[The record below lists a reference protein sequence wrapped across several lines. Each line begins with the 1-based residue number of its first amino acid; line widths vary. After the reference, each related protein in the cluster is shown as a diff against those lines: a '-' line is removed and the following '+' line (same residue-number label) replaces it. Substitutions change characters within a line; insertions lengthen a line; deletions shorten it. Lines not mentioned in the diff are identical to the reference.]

1 MGDVGYGVDIYA
13 WDRLRTGRLVRGP
26 ELVAQAIYRRLTTP
40 RGTLRDGEAGS
51 VYGLDIQDF
60 IGQVGTAN
68 AIAAIPALI
77 RAEVL
82 KDDRITNATVTAT
95 STTDRAGL
103 VAVRIQIEAE
113 LVNEGDRFEL
123 TLGVSSVSVALLGF
137 TDTST

>member
-1 MGDVGYGVDIYA
+1 LADVGYGVDVYC

-40 RGTLRDGEAGS
+40 RGTLRDGEEGT

-68 AIAAIPALI
+68 AVAAIPALI

-82 KDDRITNATVTAT
+82 KDDRVTNATVTAAT
-95 STTDRAGL
+95 TTDRAGL
-103 VAVRIQIEAE
+103 VSVVIQISAE

-123 TLGVSSVSVALLGF
+123 TLGVSSVSVAVLGF
-137 TDTST
+137 SDTSP

>member
-1 MGDVGYGVDIYA
+1 MSEVGYGVDIYA
-13 WDRLRTGRLVRGP
+13 WDRLRTGRLVSGV

-40 RGTLRDGEAGS
+40 RGTVRDGEDGS

-60 IGQVGTAN
+60 VGRVGTPD
-68 AIAAIPALI
+68 AIAAIPALV

-82 KDDRITNATVTAT
+82 KDDRLTNVTVKATA
-95 STTDRAGL
+95 TTDRAGL
-103 VAVRIQIEAE
+103 IAIRIQIDAE
-113 LVNEGDRFEL
+113 LVNAGDRFEL